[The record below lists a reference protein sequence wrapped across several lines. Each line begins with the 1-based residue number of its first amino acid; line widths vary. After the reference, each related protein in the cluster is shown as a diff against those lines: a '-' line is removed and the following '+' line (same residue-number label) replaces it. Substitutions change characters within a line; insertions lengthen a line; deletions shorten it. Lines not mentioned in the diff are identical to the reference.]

1 MKKILVPCD
10 FSTNANAA
18 FKTAVELAAASKGE
32 VHVLH
37 VIDIAV
43 PTETAFGV
51 QPYYISTEILRE
63 FAASAEKKFQK
74 MKARLKD
81 TKVKVSLS
89 IKSGPVSLTIGDYI
103 TNKKMTLVVMGTHG
117 ASGWKEF
124 VVGSNTEKI
133 VRSSPVPVIALRKAM
148 TKRSIRHIVLP
159 TTLELDQTAFMN
171 QVKDLQEFFRA
182 KIHVLFLN
190 TPANFV
196 RDADSIASLK
206 DFARYYKLRNFT
218 LNVRSEHQESDGI
231 IHFAKEIKANMIAMG
246 THGRKGLSHLMTG
259 SIAEDVVNHLQLP
272 IWTSQLRRE

>member
-1 MKKILVPCD
+1 
-10 FSTNANAA
+10 
-18 FKTAVELAAASKGE
+18 
-32 VHVLH
+32 
-37 VIDIAV
+37 
-43 PTETAFGV
+43 
-51 QPYYISTEILRE
+51 
-63 FAASAEKKFQK
+63 
-74 MKARLKD
+74 
-81 TKVKVSLS
+81 
-89 IKSGPVSLTIGDYI
+89 
-103 TNKKMTLVVMGTHG
+103 MTLVVMGTHG